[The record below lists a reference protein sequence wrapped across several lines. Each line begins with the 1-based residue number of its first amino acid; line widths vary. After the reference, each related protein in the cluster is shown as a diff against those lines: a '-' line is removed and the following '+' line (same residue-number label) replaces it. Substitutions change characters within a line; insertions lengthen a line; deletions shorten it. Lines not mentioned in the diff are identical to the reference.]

1 MQTVNTIKGF
11 LAGIIILFLTT
22 PIIAQQSFIEQ
33 TFVINIEVPVRVF
46 QGDRFIDNLTIEDF
60 EVWED
65 GIRQKVEAVYLIKKK
80 SIERSD
86 EKKKFH
92 PETSRCFHLFFE
104 VSEYSPKLQEALD
117 YFMQMVFTQGDQLV
131 IVTPLKT
138 YKLKAEALNKL
149 TRDDIQKELQELLRR
164 DAISGD
170 NEYRNTLIELQELA
184 RNITADVQRKK
195 GLQPDISGSREI
207 PYEPAIWLNHYAGL
221 MARLQTLR
229 KADELKL
236 LDLAEYLKTQLMQ
249 NYVFIFYER
258 KFIPQL
264 APLLLEEYVS
274 LFEQESYLQQALMDI
289 LDYNKKESML
299 DYQRISRA
307 FADTSTAIHFMHIT
321 RAQPNIEGLRL
332 EEHSADTYN
341 ILREIAHA
349 TGGFSES
356 SANPDYLFKHALD
369 SSENY
374 YLLYYSPKNP
384 KGDGSFKK
392 IDVRIKEKPYQ
403 VLHRLGYY
411 DY

>member
-11 LAGIIILFLTT
+11 LVGFFIFLLTT

-46 QGDRFIDNLTIEDF
+46 QGERFIDNLTIDDF
-60 EVWED
+60 EVFED

-86 EKKKFH
+86 EKKRFR
-92 PETSRCFHLFFE
+92 PETSRCFNLFFE
-104 VSEYSPKLQEALD
+104 VSEYSPKLQDALN
-117 YFMQMVFTQGDQLV
+117 YFMQNVFTEGDQLV
-131 IVTPLKT
+131 IISPLKT
-138 YKLKAEALNKL
+138 YKLKEAALKNL
-149 TRDDIQKELQELLRR
+149 TRDDILKELKELLRK

-170 NEYRNTLIELQELA
+170 NEYRTTLNELHELA
-184 RNITADVQRKK
+184 TKITADIQRKK
-195 GLQPDISGSREI
+195 GIGATSSQEEP

-221 MARLQTLR
+221 MSRLQTLR
-229 KADELKL
+229 KADELRL
-236 LDLAEYLKTQLMQ
+236 LDLAEYFKTQTIQ

-264 APLLLEEYVS
+264 DHFLLEEYVS
-274 LFEQESYLQQALMDI
+274 LFEEESYIQQAMMNI
-289 LDYNKKESML
+289 LDYNKQENML
-299 DYQRISRA
+299 DYKRISRA

-321 RAQPNIEGLRL
+321 RSQPNVPGLKL
-332 EEHSADTYN
+332 EEHSADTYS

-356 SANPDYLFKHALD
+356 SSNPDYLFKHALD

-384 KGDGSFKK
+384 KGDGSFKR
-392 IDVRIKEKPYQ
+392 IEVRIKEKPYQ

>member
-1 MQTVNTIKGF
+1 MRRFLFITICLFSTSLGF
-11 LAGIIILFLTT
+11 S
-22 PIIAQQSFIEQ
+22 QQSFIEQ
-33 TFVINIEVPVRVF
+33 TFVINVEVPVRVF
-46 QGDRFIDNLTIEDF
+46 QGDRFIDDLTIEDF
-60 EVWED
+60 EVFEE
-65 GIRQKVEAVYLIKKK
+65 GIRQKVEAVYLIKRK

-86 EKKKFH
+86 EKKRFS

-104 VSEYSPKLQEALD
+104 VSEYSPKLQDALD
-117 YFMQMVFTQGDQLV
+117 YFMQNVFTHGDQLV
-131 IVTPLKT
+131 IITPLKT
-138 YKLKAEALNKL
+138 YKLREDALKTI
-149 TRDDIQKELQELLRR
+149 TRDDILKELKELLRR

-184 RNITADVQRKK
+184 TNITSDLNRKK
-195 GLQPDISGSREI
+195 GLQGTVSEPEP
-207 PYEPAIWLNHYAGL
+207 PYEPAVWLNHYAGL
-221 MARLQTLR
+221 MSRLQTLR
-229 KADELKL
+229 KADELRL
-236 LDLAEYLKTQLMQ
+236 LDLAEYFKTQLIQ

-264 APLLLEEYVS
+264 DPRLLDEYVS
-274 LFEQESYLQQALMDI
+274 LFEQESYIQQTLMDI

-299 DYQRISRA
+299 DYRRISRA

-321 RAQPNIEGLRL
+321 RPQPNVPGLLL

-349 TGGFSES
+349 TGGFTES
-356 SANPDYLFKHALD
+356 SSNPDYLFKHALE

-374 YLLYYSPKNP
+374 YLLYYTPKNP

-392 IDVRIKEKPYQ
+392 INVQIKNKPYQ